1 MTTLLAS
8 YSSSVSAIP
17 LLQWVHGGRSIRTNV
32 KSQVGCFCSQK
43 PSGKSEI
50 SDVEFVNCR
59 VYLRFDKPFT
69 YWFRFGAVRRELGQ
83 VPRMS
88 ARQLRAE
95 DVERGEHAFSCLISA
110 DGFRGFDSLLNS
122 FETTFMIAQAQGG
135 PFLCD
140 FCR

>member
-1 MTTLLAS
+1 MCYFSASGSPLATCRVLPLPG
-8 YSSSVSAIP
+8 VSAAF
-17 LLQWVHGGRSIRTNV
+17 VSV
-32 KSQVGCFCSQK
+32 KSHLVCPRSQK
-43 PSGKSEI
+43 IKARLRLLRVFSVHCG
-50 SDVEFVNCR
+50 

-69 YWFRFGAVRRELGQ
+69 YWFRFEAVRRELGQ

-95 DVERGEHAFSCLISA
+95 DVERGEDAFSCLISA

>member
-1 MTTLLAS
+1 MTRFDPTNSGAGDLG
-8 YSSSVSAIP
+8 VTSAP
-17 LLQWVHGGRSIRTNV
+17 ERTSV
-32 KSQVGCFCSQK
+32 KSQVAALDPKNQA
-43 PSGKSEI
+43 ENTRI
-50 SDVEFVNCR
+50 SSRFSVNCR

-69 YWFRFGAVRRELGQ
+69 YWFRFEAVRRELGQ

-135 PFLCD
+135 PFL
-140 FCR
+140 